1 MARVPSY
8 RYHKASGQAVVVIAG
23 RSFYLGKFNSKESR
37 KAYAR
42 IMAEWKSAGKASFG
56 TESDQVTVAML
67 WADYRDHC
75 DEYYPESRKS
85 EAVMIRIAW
94 RFMDDYLDVAVKD
107 FNANSLR
114 AVRAKMLEAVGARGK
129 PLSRKYINKQISRV
143 IRGFSWGVGRMMV
156 DASVCGALK
165 AVEKLDM
172 GRTKAPELKKITGVP
187 DAKVE
192 ATLPQ
197 CSTVVADMIR
207 VQQMTG
213 MRPGEVCMLTPGM
226 IDRSGPIWTATLA
239 HHKTAHRGK
248 ERVIYLGPQAQAV
261 ILKYLVRAE
270 DAPLFSPAEAE
281 AERRAKQAAERV
293 TPPKNRSKP
302 VPKSSKHKSRK
313 PGIGYTT
320 ESYGR
325 AIDYAC
331 DKVWPV
337 PEGAKK
343 EEASA
348 WKAKYWWAPN
358 QLRHSAATKIRK
370 QYGVEAA
377 QVILGHSSIVM
388 TQHYAEKDEALGTK
402 VAAMVG

>member
-1 MARVPSY
+1 MARVPKY
-8 RYHKASGQAVVVIAG
+8 RFHKASGQAVVVIAG

-37 KAYAR
+37 QAYAR
-42 IMAEWKSAGKASFG
+42 IMAEWKSSGKASFG
-56 TESDQVTVAML
+56 TDADQVTVAML

-75 DEYYPESRKS
+75 DSYYPESRKS
-85 EAVMIRIAW
+85 EAVMTRIAW
-94 RFMDDYLDVAVKD
+94 RFMDDYLDVFVRD

-129 PLSRKYINKQISRV
+129 PLSRKYINKQVSRIV
-143 IRGFSWGVGRMMV
+143 RGFKWGVGRMMV
-156 DASVCGALK
+156 DASVCGALN
-165 AVEKLDM
+165 AVEKLDY
-172 GRTKAPELKKITGVP
+172 GRTKAPETKKITGVP

-192 ATLPQ
+192 ATIPH
-197 CSTVVADMIR
+197 CSTVVADMVC
-207 VQQMTG
+207 VQRMTG
-213 MRPGEVCMLTPGM
+213 ARPGEICMLTPGV
-226 IDRSGPIWTATLA
+226 IDRSGPVWTATLA
-239 HHKTAHRGK
+239 QHKTAHRGK
-248 ERVIYLGPQAQAV
+248 ERVIYFGPQAQAV
-261 ILKYLVRAE
+261 LMKYLLRAD

-281 AERRAKQAAERV
+281 AERRAKQAADRV

-302 VPKSSKHKSRK
+302 VPKVSKHKSRK

-337 PEGAKK
+337 PEGATK

-348 WKAKYWWAPN
+348 WKAKHWWAPN
-358 QLRHSAATKIRK
+358 QLRHTAATKIRK
-370 QYGVEAA
+370 QYGIEAA
-377 QVILGHSSIVM
+377 QVILGHSKIDM
-388 TQHYAEKDEALGTK
+388 TQHYAEANRERGEQ